1 MTYTTIQGDTWD
13 VVAYKTLGDEMMM
26 SRIIEA
32 NIEFADITVFSA
44 GVTLVIPEI
53 ETTPSELLPPWKR

>member
-53 ETTPSELLPPWKR
+53 ETAPSELLPPWKR